1 MNQERPSEGPY
12 RMVGGMFEG
21 PNGFSFRVVWGPDFR
36 LDENIVCEE
45 IIKIANQAHCEGRK
59 AERERCA
66 RIADGLLD
74 LEVGDVV
81 GNSIATKIRGGQD
94 GK

>member
-1 MNQERPSEGPY
+1 MQSHGPY

-21 PNGFSFRVVWGPDFR
+21 PNGFKFRIVWGPDFR

-59 AERERCA
+59 AERDRCA
-66 RIADGLLD
+66 DIASQHFSCEG
-74 LEVGDVV
+74 
-81 GNSIATKIRGGQD
+81 IAQTIEKEIMGGQD
-94 GK
+94 AK